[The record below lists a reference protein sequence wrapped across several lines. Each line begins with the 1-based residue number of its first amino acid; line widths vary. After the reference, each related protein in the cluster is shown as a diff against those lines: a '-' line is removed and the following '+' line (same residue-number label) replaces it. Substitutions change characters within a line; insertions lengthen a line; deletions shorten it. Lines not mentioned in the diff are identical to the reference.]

1 MSEERRFLKDR
12 RSKPT
17 RPISRYTF
25 IGRRKKGRR
34 VGELDNYYVDRYESH
49 LAALIGLIIVF
60 CVLDV
65 FFSLEI
71 ERLGGVEW
79 NYLMS
84 IFMGKNLTLS
94 IILKIIITIVCA
106 FFLLIHK
113 NFKLFRFIKAPFF
126 IYLTFTIYLLLILY
140 ESYSLIVLHQI

>member
-1 MSEERRFLKDR
+1 MSEERRFQKDR

-17 RPISRYTF
+17 QLISRYTF
-25 IGRRKKGRR
+25 IGRRKRARR
-34 VGELDNYYVDRYESH
+34 VGELDNYYVDKYESH
-49 LAALIGLIIVF
+49 LAILIGLIIVF

-65 FFSLEI
+65 FFSLKI
-71 ERLGGVEW
+71 ERHGGVEW

-84 IFMGKNLTLS
+84 FFMGKNLALS

-126 IYLTFTIYLLLILY
+126 IYLIFTIYLLLILY
-140 ESYSLIVLHQI
+140 ESYSLIVLRQI